1 MPRPNFTLLDITR
14 GGATDVE
21 GPHRQLR
28 SRFADRLRGN
38 DAHGESLFN
47 DVAVGEIHAVAE
59 LAHAKFRSARQRTAD
74 LDLLDT
80 HLLDLAS
87 LGLVDQV
94 ILADDHIVGDRV
106 DDVGPADTSTD
117 RVCQAH
123 LDFFSSVNHPLG
135 DSLGRPAIRLGDH
148 HVLADVGQLAGQ
160 VATVGS
166 LQRRVGQSLAGPV
179 RGTEILQDRES
190 LAEVRLDRRLDDL
203 TRRLGHQATHA
214 SQLPDLLDTTTGTR
228 VGHQEDRVD
237 VAFFLGTVIVLELT
251 HHLLGDPLASMG
263 PLVKHRVVAF
273 LVGDDPATVELLLF
287 FNLFLGQRD
296 HVILV
301 VGCSQVGGGKRE
313 PAVGRLLEPQGLHP
327 VQQADRIAPAEVVM
341 VVTVGDDIG
350 QVLALHRQVVVGHLR
365 IEDVV
370 EEHPTDGRVQESTG
384 TVVLWRLRPNFLL
397 GREAKLDPGVSG
409 DAAKF
414 QRHEN
419 FCRRGELHVLAGTI
433 VLGQGQV
440 VAAHHNVLAG
450 TDDRGA
456 VGRGENVVGR
466 EHQRGG
472 FDLSLDRQWQV
483 HRHLIAVEVRV
494 EPLADQRV
502 NPNRI
507 PFDQRR
513 FESLDPHSVQ
523 GRCPVE
529 QHRVVGDHFIE
540 NVPDIVVLPLEHPF
554 GALDRV
560 GMAEFFEA
568 TDHEGLEQLQ
578 GDLLGQATL
587 VEFQFGAN
595 DDHRPGRIVD
605 PLAEQVF
612 TEPPLLA
619 LDHVGQALQRTIRR
633 PQHGSL
639 APVVVKECVDRL
651 LQHPLFVADDDLR
664 SIQVDQLLEPVVPID
679 DPTIEIVEIAGGEIA
694 RIEQDQRAEIRR
706 DHGNH
711 IKHHPVGTILA
722 VPQRLDDL
730 QPLDQVLLLLL
741 AAGFLQLGSQL
752 R

>member
-1 MPRPNFTLLDITR
+1 MRIPLAQRLSFPAHPLDSLQRITLGPLGNLAGGIGRIPFLDHQPRPVGHAVSLELTLAAFSTDEFQDHDFPVAAQCDLLAIRSHAANPLEPNPTRMPRPDFTLLDITR

-123 LDFFSSVNHPLG
+123 LDFFSSVNHALG
-135 DSLGRPAIRLGDH
+135 DSLGRPTIGLGDH
-148 HVLADVGQLAGQ
+148 HVLADVGQFAGQ

-397 GREAKLDPGVSG
+397 GREAKLDPGVPG

-414 QRHEN
+414 QGHEN

-587 VEFQFGAN
+587 VEFQFWTN
-595 DDHRPGRIVD
+595 DDH
-605 PLAEQVF
+605 
-612 TEPPLLA
+612 
-619 LDHVGQALQRTIRR
+619 
-633 PQHGSL
+633 
-639 APVVVKECVDRL
+639 
-651 LQHPLFVADDDLR
+651 
-664 SIQVDQLLEPVVPID
+664 
-679 DPTIEIVEIAGGEIA
+679 
-694 RIEQDQRAEIRR
+694 
-706 DHGNH
+706 
-711 IKHHPVGTILA
+711 
-722 VPQRLDDL
+722 
-730 QPLDQVLLLLL
+730 
-741 AAGFLQLGSQL
+741 
-752 R
+752 